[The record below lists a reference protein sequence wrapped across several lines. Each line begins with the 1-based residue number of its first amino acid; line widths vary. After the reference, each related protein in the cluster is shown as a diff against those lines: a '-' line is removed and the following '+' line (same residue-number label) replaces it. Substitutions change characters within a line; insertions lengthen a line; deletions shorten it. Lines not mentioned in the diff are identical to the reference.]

1 MVSGGRKRRR
11 SVDSVLWKGSSEEAK
26 TGLMDFFPVEEGGN
40 GEDQPKLDFLEKNPN
55 AQLVGCRDCPMQADL
70 K

>member
-1 MVSGGRKRRR
+1 M
-11 SVDSVLWKGSSEEAK
+11 LWKGSSEEAK

>member
-1 MVSGGRKRRR
+1 M
-11 SVDSVLWKGSSEEAK
+11 AK
-26 TGLMDFFPVEEGGN
+26 IN
-40 GEDQPKLDFLEKNPN
+40 RKLDFLEKNPD